1 MVTLRRYTN
10 FAEAEYDK
18 SLLEAAGIPVFLAGE
33 NSAAAGYGSVLGELR
48 LQVEEAQVDWAC
60 RVLDEHKGFAP
71 LPDDFIPPEES
82 SPGEPTL
89 MNENIDQQILAE
101 LRKLRQS
108 SVFACYFAVGV
119 LIAGVVFI
127 AIVRHDKQN
136 AVQSTGQTRVWD
148 DVSAAVHRQD
158 FPRALSLAESIVA
171 RNTND
176 YYGYEYLGYIYM
188 EMGDP
193 TKAETQYSRAYELW
207 PSENNQKNLA
217 AVQRRLAGERT
228 AGATSK

>member
-1 MVTLRRYTN
+1 
-10 FAEAEYDK
+10 
-18 SLLEAAGIPVFLAGE
+18 
-33 NSAAAGYGSVLGELR
+33 
-48 LQVEEAQVDWAC
+48 
-60 RVLDEHKGFAP
+60 
-71 LPDDFIPPEES
+71 
-82 SPGEPTL
+82 